1 MTFNKLTFEEQAIIS
16 MKRKSITLTDLAKEL
31 GISVGYVSDIIKGNR
46 KGGRYRS
53 KIVEILEI
61 KE

>member
-16 MKRKSITLTDLAKEL
+16 MKRKNLTLGDIAKEL
-31 GISVGYVSDIIKGNR
+31 DISVPYVSDIIKGNR
-46 KGGRYRS
+46 KAEKYRS
-53 KIVEILEI
+53 KIVALLEI